1 MSDSAPDIA
10 IFRKAGFMT
19 IVQGIPFRGHRHL
32 GMPLAGAAD
41 PISLALAN
49 WLVGNDAETSAYETT
64 MMPAEL
70 VALADCCVAVQGAAA
85 RLFIDEVE
93 QDTNSTIILRQ
104 GQTLHIPSPV
114 GGCRSYIAFR
124 GGVAGERPMGASS
137 TYLPAAYGGSRQP
150 VPDGYAIQACSR
162 DDTPYQQRTLP
173 PEYRLPP
180 SNDHILRITDASESG
195 LQNDPAKL
203 TEEPFRISRRAD
215 RIGLELEGQ
224 NIALKPHP
232 QMQSSAVF
240 PGTIQCPP
248 SGNPFLLG
256 PDAQTTGG
264 YPRIAQV
271 IRADRH
277 LIGQLRPGSRV
288 KLQRIKPAEAERL
301 YRSKLELLR
310 KLQPDIRLD

>member
-1 MSDSAPDIA
+1 MSSLRP
-10 IFRKAGFMT
+10 
-19 IVQGIPFRGHRHL
+19 L
-32 GMPLAGAAD
+32 GLDLAAH
-41 PISLALAN
+41 
-49 WLVGNDAETSAYETT
+49 
-64 MMPAEL
+64 
-70 VALADCCVAVQGAAA
+70 
-85 RLFIDEVE
+85 LFIDEVRR
-93 QDTNSTIILRQ
+93 DTNSTIILKQ
-104 GQTLHIPSPV
+104 GQTLAIPAAI
-114 GGCRSYIAFR
+114 GGCRSYIALR
-124 GGVAGERPMGASS
+124 GGVFGDRRMGASS
-137 TYLPAAYGGSRQP
+137 TYLPAGYGGSAKP
-150 VPDGYAIQACSR
+150 VSDGYIVQSFSH
-162 DDTPYQQRTLP
+162 DDTPWEQRTLP
-173 PEYRLPP
+173 PEYRLRH

-195 LQNDPAKL
+195 LLHDPAKL
-203 TEEPFRISRRAD
+203 VEEPFRISRRAD

-224 NIALKPHP
+224 NIALKPHR

-277 LIGQLRPGSRV
+277 LIGQLRPGARV
-288 KLQRIKPAEAERL
+288 KLQRIKPAEAVRV

>member
-1 MSDSAPDIA
+1 MENSAPDIA

-19 IVQGIPFRGHRHL
+19 IVQGIPFRGHRHM

-49 WLVGNDAETSAYETT
+49 WLVGNDAEDSAYETT
-64 MMPAEL
+64 MMPVEL
-70 VALADCCVAVQGAAA
+70 VALADCCLAVQGAAA
-85 RLFIDEVE
+85 HLFIDEVRR
-93 QDTNSTIILRQ
+93 DTNSTIILKQ
-104 GQTLHIPSPV
+104 GQTLAIPAAI

-124 GGVAGERPMGASS
+124 GGVLGERRMGASS
-137 TYLPAAYGGSRQP
+137 TYLPAAYGGSAKP
-150 VPDGYAIQACSR
+150 VSDGYAVQTLAPDNAVWER
-162 DDTPYQQRTLP
+162 RTLP
-173 PEYRLPP
+173 PEYRLRT

-195 LQNDPAKL
+195 LLNDPTKL
-203 TEEPFRISRRAD
+203 VEEPFRISRRAD

-277 LIGQLRPGSRV
+277 LIGQLRPGARV
-288 KLQRIKPAEAERL
+288 TLQRIKLAEAVRL